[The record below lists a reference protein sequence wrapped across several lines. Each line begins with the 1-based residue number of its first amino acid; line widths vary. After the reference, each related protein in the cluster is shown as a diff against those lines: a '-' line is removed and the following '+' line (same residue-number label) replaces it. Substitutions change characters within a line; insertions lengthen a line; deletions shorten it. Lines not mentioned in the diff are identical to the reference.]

1 MSKGHEGLYV
11 GLIEGVGKSL
21 RGDPESELANLL
33 IADLEHV
40 GVLQDTIAVQ
50 QAAWVKHTA
59 IIVFQR

>member
-21 RGDPESELANLL
+21 RGDPESEIANLL

-40 GVLQDTIAVQ
+40 GVLQNTIAVQ
-50 QAAWVKHTA
+50 QAA
-59 IIVFQR
+59 